1 MTISIAEWRYKMRNE
16 ISSISDTA
24 DIEINAILCKVLGK
38 DLAWC
43 LTHSEEELSELDL
56 VMLNQQ
62 IEILRKGIPL
72 PYIIGEIEFFGHH
85 FFVDS
90 NVLIP
95 RPETEI
101 LVENAI
107 EWISSHRDITK
118 IVDIGTGSGAIV
130 LSVLNEFPF
139 LNGLGIDLTRSALE
153 IAKKNRNNFSI
164 KNLDFLQMDSL
175 NGLASNFDVILANLP
190 YIPESEVHKLDVV
203 KYEPLIALNGGEK
216 GIEIISR
223 LIEQIPDHL
232 SLPGLVLLEIQ
243 FDQSSVIKEVISK
256 TLNNAN
262 VSVIKDYAGLDRVI
276 KIEVNHA

>member
-1 MTISIAEWRYKMRNE
+1 MTISIAEWRYKMKND

-56 VMLNQQ
+56 VILNQQ
-62 IEILRKGIPL
+62 IEKLRKGIPL
-72 PYIIGEIEFFGHH
+72 PYILGEIEFFGHH
-85 FFVDS
+85 FLVDS

-101 LVENAI
+101 LVEIAI
-107 EWISSHRDITK
+107 DWISSHRTIEK
-118 IVDIGTGSGAIV
+118 IVDVGTGSGAII

-139 LNGLGIDLTRSALE
+139 LKGLGIDISRSALE
-153 IAKKNRNNFSI
+153 VAKKNMNNFSI
-164 KNLDFLQMDSL
+164 KQLDFLQMDCL
-175 NGLASNFDVILANLP
+175 NGLTSKFDIILANLP
-190 YIPESEVHKLDVV
+190 YIPASEMHKLDVV
-203 KYEPLIALNGGEK
+203 KYEPFRALNGGEN
-216 GIEIISR
+216 GIEIIRR

-232 SLPGLVLLEIQ
+232 SIPGLVLLEIQ
-243 FDQSSVIKEVISK
+243 YDQSSVIKEVISK
-256 TLNNAN
+256 TMNIVN
-262 VSVIKDYAGLDRVI
+262 VSIIKDYAGLDRVI